1 MGGGFRY
8 RSGTPEDVVVERIEL
23 DQLKN
28 SGSQDMA
35 SSTFRRKS
43 KRSPRKSQAGFTL
56 IELMFAG
63 LVMIVGL
70 TGGILLVIAAEATNN
85 RDKMDSSGTVLAQ
98 MALEMIASVP
108 ANSGSSVIVTDC
120 NPTSS
125 SATHTINTTSGT
137 GSGAGAPLT
146 GGGAIDF
153 SQSTV
158 SGYSMTYYACQA
170 STGDRQAV
178 YDVRWNVKKLSSNA
192 NLVTVAAQRSYAQTS
207 TNPIAFAIPV
217 TIKMIVGL

>member
-1 MGGGFRY
+1 
-8 RSGTPEDVVVERIEL
+8 
-23 DQLKN
+23 
-28 SGSQDMA
+28 MA
-35 SSTFRRKS
+35 SSTFRKKS
-43 KRSPRKSQAGFTL
+43 NRSPRRSQAGFTL

-108 ANSGSSVIVTDC
+108 ANSGSSVTVTDC

-125 SATHTINTTSGT
+125 SATHTINTAAGT
-137 GSGAGAPLT
+137 GSGAGAALT

-178 YDVRWNVKKLSSNA
+178 YDVRWNVKQLSSNA
-192 NLVTVAAQRSYAQTS
+192 NLVTVAAQRSYSQTS